1 MAVEVGSI
9 VEGKITGVKKF
20 GAFVALPGGQTG
32 MVHISEVSNEYIQ
45 ELSDVLSEGQTVK
58 VKVMSIS
65 PEGKI
70 ALSIKRTEPRP
81 PRPQRA
87 DTGRT
92 WQPRTQS
99 QPQGEMSFED
109 MMSQF
114 KSRSEEKSPT
124 CAASPRRAAAA
135 VTPAGGIERAE
146 PAARGLFRRIMK
158 EISAQSGAACS
169 VAPLFNLYCV
179 RIVYFL
185 CMLK

>member
-1 MAVEVGSI
+1 M
-9 VEGKITGVKKF
+9 
-20 GAFVALPGGQTG
+20 
-32 MVHISEVSNEYIQ
+32 
-45 ELSDVLSEGQTVK
+45 SEGQTVK

-99 QPQGEMSFED
+99 QPQGERSFED

-114 KSRSEEKSPT
+114 KSRSEEKISDL
-124 CAASPRRAAAA
+124 RR
-135 VTPAGGIERAE
+135 VTEARRGGGDTR
-146 PAARGLFRRIMK
+146 RGH
-158 EISAQSGAACS
+158 
-169 VAPLFNLYCV
+169 
-179 RIVYFL
+179 
-185 CMLK
+185 

>member
-81 PRPQRA
+81 RA
-87 DTGRT
+87 PSARIPAAPGS
-92 WQPRTQS
+92 PAL
-99 QPQGEMSFED
+99 
-109 MMSQF
+109 
-114 KSRSEEKSPT
+114 SRS
-124 CAASPRRAAAA
+124 RR
-135 VTPAGGIERAE
+135 VKCRLRT
-146 PAARGLFRRIMK
+146 
-158 EISAQSGAACS
+158 
-169 VAPLFNLYCV
+169 
-179 RIVYFL
+179 
-185 CMLK
+185 

>member
-1 MAVEVGSI
+1 MAVEVGCI

-114 KSRSEEKSPT
+114 KSRSEEKISDL
-124 CAASPRRAAAA
+124 RR
-135 VTPAGGIERAE
+135 VTEARRGGGYSR
-146 PAARGLFRRIMK
+146 RGH
-158 EISAQSGAACS
+158 
-169 VAPLFNLYCV
+169 
-179 RIVYFL
+179 
-185 CMLK
+185 

>member
-1 MAVEVGSI
+1 MKLEAVPIAAEMYAAVTGTASIIHKKGLSQSMAVEVGSI

-32 MVHISEVSNEYIQ
+32 MVHISEVSNQYIQ
-45 ELSDVLSEGQTVK
+45 ELSDVLSEGQVVK

-81 PRPQRA
+81 PRPARA

-92 WQPRTQS
+92 WQPRTPS

-114 KSRSEEKSPT
+114 NSRSEEKISDL
-124 CAASPRRAAAA
+124 RR
-135 VTPAGGIERAE
+135 VTEARRGG
-146 PAARGLFRRIMK
+146 GYSRRH
-158 EISAQSGAACS
+158 
-169 VAPLFNLYCV
+169 
-179 RIVYFL
+179 
-185 CMLK
+185 

>member
-1 MAVEVGSI
+1 MASRVCRTSARSS
-9 VEGKITGVKKF
+9 GK
-20 GAFVALPGGQTG
+20 
-32 MVHISEVSNEYIQ
+32 
-45 ELSDVLSEGQTVK
+45 K

-114 KSRSEEKSPT
+114 KSRSEEKISDL
-124 CAASPRRAAAA
+124 RR
-135 VTPAGGIERAE
+135 VTEARRGGGYSR
-146 PAARGLFRRIMK
+146 RGH
-158 EISAQSGAACS
+158 
-169 VAPLFNLYCV
+169 
-179 RIVYFL
+179 
-185 CMLK
+185 

>member
-1 MAVEVGSI
+1 
-9 VEGKITGVKKF
+9 
-20 GAFVALPGGQTG
+20 

-114 KSRSEEKSPT
+114 KSQAARKKSPT
-124 CAASPRRAAAA
+124 WRR
-135 VTPAGGIERAE
+135 VTEARRGGGYSRRGLSGQSLRARAFPAYNERNLRSKR
-146 PAARGLFRRIMK
+146 RGLF
-158 EISAQSGAACS
+158 SCAA
-169 VAPLFNLYCV
+169 F
-179 RIVYFL
+179 
-185 CMLK
+185 

>member
-99 QPQGEMSFED
+99 QPQV
-109 MMSQF
+109 
-114 KSRSEEKSPT
+114 KSRSEEKISDL
-124 CAASPRRAAAA
+124 RR
-135 VTPAGGIERAE
+135 VTEARRGGGYSR
-146 PAARGLFRRIMK
+146 RGH
-158 EISAQSGAACS
+158 
-169 VAPLFNLYCV
+169 
-179 RIVYFL
+179 
-185 CMLK
+185 

>member
-114 KSRSEEKSPT
+114 KSRSGKNLRP
-124 CAASPRRAAAA
+124 APRHRGAPRRRLLPPGALSGQSLRR
-135 VTPAGGIERAE
+135 AG
-146 PAARGLFRRIMK
+146 F
-158 EISAQSGAACS
+158 SG
-169 VAPLFNLYCV
+169 V
-179 RIVYFL
+179 
-185 CMLK
+185 